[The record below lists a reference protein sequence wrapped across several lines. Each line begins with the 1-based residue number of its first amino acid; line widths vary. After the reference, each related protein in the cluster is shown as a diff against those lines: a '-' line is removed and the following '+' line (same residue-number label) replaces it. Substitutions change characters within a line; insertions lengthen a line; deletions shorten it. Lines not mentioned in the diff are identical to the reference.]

1 MSGENTHNTSE
12 EKLKGIANLFDKAEL
27 KNFILNYLIILVVVE
42 GLIFFVSFIVHLSGS
57 EDGFPWRPYIF
68 ASFIAPVAI
77 TFMFGVVVLFFNKY
91 LYEYTH
97 TSGNQEMTTG
107 FGGDLSTPSKLQ
119 MAIHI
124 TRQVPFLLG
133 LLLLVLAAGIIYKI
147 DDILVFIGHAGERAA
162 FYLLIALGVLLAVAA
177 VFGMVWMYLSYRLR
191 REKLNH
197 QYQYRKDVAERL
209 GLVILDDNSVFDR
222 EGKAI
227 ALDSST
233 ATKALTEGPKE
244 DGNSITLIPTLPVE
258 DHDDEPKEPEEPK
271 D

>member
-1 MSGENTHNTSE
+1 MSGDISE

-27 KNFILNYLIILVVVE
+27 KSFILNYLIILVVVE
-42 GLIFFVSFIVHLSGS
+42 GLIFFVSFIVHLSAS
-57 EDGFPWRPYIF
+57 EAGFPWRPYIF

-91 LYEYTH
+91 LYEYSH
-97 TSGNQEMTTG
+97 TPDHNKDMVG
-107 FGGDLSTPSKLQ
+107 FGGDLSAPSKLQ
-119 MAIHI
+119 MALHF

-133 LLLLVLAAGIIYKI
+133 LLLLVLASGIIYKI

-191 REKLNH
+191 REKLNY

-227 ALDSST
+227 SLDSST
-233 ATKALTEGPKE
+233 KAITSGSKPDE
-244 DGNSITLIPTLPVE
+244 NSITLIPTLPE
-258 DHDDEPKEPEEPK
+258 DEPT

>member
-1 MSGENTHNTSE
+1 MSGNTSE
-12 EKLKGIANLFDKAEL
+12 EKLKGIANLFDKSEL
-27 KNFILNYLIILVVVE
+27 KSFILNYMIILVVVE
-42 GLIFFVSFIVHLSGS
+42 GLIFFVSFIVHLSAS
-57 EDGFPWRPYIF
+57 DAGFPWRPYIF

-77 TFMFGVVVLFFNKY
+77 TFMFGIVVLFFNKY
-91 LYEYTH
+91 LYEYSH
-97 TSGNQEMTTG
+97 TPNKDMVG
-107 FGGDLSTPSKLQ
+107 FGGDLSAPSKLQ
-119 MAIHI
+119 MALHI

-147 DDILVFIGHAGERAA
+147 DDILIFIGHAGERAA

-191 REKLNH
+191 REKLNY

-227 ALDSST
+227 SLDNS
-233 ATKALTEGPKE
+233 TKAITGGSKQ
-244 DGNSITLIPTLPVE
+244 DNNSITLIPTLPEE
-258 DHDDEPKEPEEPK
+258 DEQND
-271 D
+271 